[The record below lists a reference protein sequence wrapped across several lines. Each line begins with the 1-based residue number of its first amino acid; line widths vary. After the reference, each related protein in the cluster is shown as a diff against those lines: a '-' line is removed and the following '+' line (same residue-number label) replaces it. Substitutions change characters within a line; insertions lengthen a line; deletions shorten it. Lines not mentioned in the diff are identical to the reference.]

1 MATGFAAAVVADAD
15 GLAVDGAPAGAHAVA
30 TPTAASAWR
39 NRLREIV
46 VLVSRSIC
54 LPPERISRPTIRAS
68 PGVRA
73 TKRRHGGCA
82 AERHVS
88 RRERRDARAI
98 RHRPRD
104 RKSTRLNSSHLGI
117 SYAVF
122 CLKKKKKNEKN
133 GKTHWQYY
141 SLDQHLNDTLQ

>member
-15 GLAVDGAPAGAHAVA
+15 GRAVDGAPAGAHAVA

-54 LPPERISRPTIRAS
+54 LPPERISCPTIRAS

-82 AERHVS
+82 AARPVS
-88 RRERRDARAI
+88 RPERRAPPAL
-98 RHRPRD
+98 RHRPPARD
-104 RKSTRLNSSHLGI
+104 RPPACPPSPPPPDRDRP
-117 SYAVF
+117 
-122 CLKKKKKNEKN
+122 
-133 GKTHWQYY
+133 QP
-141 SLDQHLNDTLQ
+141 